1 LKDTIRLIDKL
12 VINEENISRNLKLVT
27 SKLLSDI
34 IVYDDEN
41 QRGQGEIYDFSQFT
55 GQSGR

>member
-41 QRGQGEIYDFSQFT
+41 QRGQGVKYDFSQFT